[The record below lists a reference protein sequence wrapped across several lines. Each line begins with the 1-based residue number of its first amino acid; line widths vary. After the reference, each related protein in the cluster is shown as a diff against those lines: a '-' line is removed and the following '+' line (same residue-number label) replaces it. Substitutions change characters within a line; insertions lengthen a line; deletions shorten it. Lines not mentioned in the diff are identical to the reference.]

1 MEEMGKSMTRI
12 APLEKCSESLS
23 AAMNETVKSRTGIPS
38 LAEVLVKMGVE
49 VVADLQLWR

>member
-1 MEEMGKSMTRI
+1 MKEMGKSRTRI

-23 AAMNETVKSRTGIPS
+23 AAMNETVKSWTGMPS

-49 VVADLQLWR
+49 VVAYLQLWR